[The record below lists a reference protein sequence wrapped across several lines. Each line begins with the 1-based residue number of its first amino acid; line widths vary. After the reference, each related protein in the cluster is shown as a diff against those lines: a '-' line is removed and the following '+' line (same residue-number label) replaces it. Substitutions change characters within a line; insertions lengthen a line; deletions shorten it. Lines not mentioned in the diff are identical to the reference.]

1 MIEFLLP
8 AAVRPTET
16 EQIGSAYLLSIS
28 LRMDW
33 QGQKL
38 SEQLMQIMLVAVAVA
53 AYVTGFM
60 IESFRIMMLI
70 YAGGVV
76 LITLI
81 TVPNWPLFNRH
92 PLKWLEP
99 SVAEEYS
106 KEPPQQQATA
116 ASSGKKKSTKK

>member
-1 MIEFLLP
+1 
-8 AAVRPTET
+8 
-16 EQIGSAYLLSIS
+16 
-28 LRMDW
+28 MDW

-76 LITLI
+76 LIALI
-81 TVPNWPLFNRH
+81 TVQNWPLFNRH

-99 SVAEEYS
+99 SVADEYS
-106 KEPPQQQATA
+106 KEPPQQQAAA